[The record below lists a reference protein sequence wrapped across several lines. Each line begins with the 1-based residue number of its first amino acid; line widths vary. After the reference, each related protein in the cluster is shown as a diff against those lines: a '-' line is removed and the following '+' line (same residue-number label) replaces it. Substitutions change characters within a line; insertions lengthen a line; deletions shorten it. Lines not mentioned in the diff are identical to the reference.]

1 MSISVNRIDK
11 TEGNLHQSDN
21 VALGGHHKLTNA
33 VTKLNQTQ
41 ANFLLSTEP
50 EQMMKG

>member
-1 MSISVNRIDK
+1 MSISVDRKAK

-21 VALGGHHKLTNA
+21 VALGDTKLTNA
-33 VTKLNQTQ
+33 VTKLNQAQ

-50 EQMMKG
+50 QQMMKG